1 MEGGLPGGSANLSK
15 HSASEAVGQHRI
27 RSIREPLLV
36 GDDYFSVVPTG
47 LLDHDSLLRRA
58 LTSDGRFEA
67 FLQFREQALKIAAA
81 QLISASNSPA
91 DLFHLTGEE
100 EANVGASY
108 VYGPGMFPHCVPDN
122 DLTSQKL
129 FYVYRSF
136 AYRKSLLDLDFI
148 EKNSDCEEVIKKLK
162 SSTQWSE
169 LQDSQLRTFVQRH
182 IDLLKKYEML
192 QSESNTR
199 GNSRYESFKKF
210 ALEKINSELSSE
222 LDELLLVDDWA
233 LLNQYCKRTK
243 FNILARE
250 CDAQAQMADIVILEE
265 ALPITVG
272 CMKGHF
278 SSGSPTGSK
287 MAVAKQKVKQSIESC
302 VGSLRRMN
310 PQFGRG
316 AGRGKAVLF
325 AFSTVAAVAS
335 AAWNTRKEHS

>member
-1 MEGGLPGGSANLSK
+1 M
-15 HSASEAVGQHRI
+15 I
-27 RSIREPLLV
+27 RSIGEPLLV
-36 GDDYFSVVPTG
+36 GDNYFSVVPTG

-58 LTSDGRFEA
+58 LISDERFEA

-91 DLFHLTGEE
+91 DLFHLTCEE

-108 VYGPGMFPHCVPDN
+108 VYGPGMFTRCVHDN
-122 DLTSQKL
+122 DWTSQKL

-148 EKNSDCEEVIKKLK
+148 EKNSDSEEMIKKLK

-182 IDLLKKYEML
+182 MDLLKEYEML

-233 LLNQYCKRTK
+233 LLNQYWKRTK

-250 CDAQAQMADIVILEE
+250 CDVQAQMADIVILEE
-265 ALPITVG
+265 AVPIPVG
-272 CMKGHF
+272 YMEGHF
-278 SSGSPTGSK
+278 SSGSSTGSK
-287 MAVAKQKVKQSIESC
+287 LAVAKQKARQSIESC
-302 VGSLRRMN
+302 VSSLRRMN
-310 PQFGRG
+310 PRFGRG
-316 AGRGKAVLF
+316 TGRGKAALF

-335 AAWNTRKEHS
+335 AAWNTWKEHS